1 MPKCPNCGL
10 ETARTEDWAC
20 QWCAYPLTSG
30 GYKKLPMTFRQLQ
43 AEKSPS
49 PAPPARVAP
58 VPEPAPEPEAVTE
71 AKPEPVIP
79 PEPEVISEPEPEV
92 ILLPEPEVIPE
103 PATIALLGFGGLA
116 LIRRK
121 RS

>member
-58 VPEPAPEPEAVTE
+58 VPEPATM
-71 AKPEPVIP
+71 
-79 PEPEVISEPEPEV
+79 
-92 ILLPEPEVIPE
+92 LL
-103 PATIALLGFGGLA
+103 FGTGLA
-116 LIRRK
+116 GLAGAARRK
-121 RS
+121 KAQKK